1 MHNVYMCSDL
11 KHSVFTFCQYGR
23 TLNTFS
29 VKQLLKNY
37 RISLDIKHSGYGK
50 STARVIYP
58 HSTAHR

>member
-1 MHNVYMCSDL
+1 MYTVYMCSDL
-11 KHSVFTFCQYGR
+11 KHSVLTFFQYGR

-37 RISLDIKHSGYGK
+37 RISLYIKHSGYGK

-58 HSTAHR
+58 YSTAHR